1 MDIEILEF
9 QVPNENN
16 KMLLV
21 WDVEPSHTK
30 AQVYEKLYNI
40 FSCFGPLYL
49 LKVCCNAPQNPP
61 GFYALVK
68 FYSAAQASKAQC
80 HTDGQALF
88 QTSPLKVRLGSRKTP
103 HCHLTVKRRSLS
115 HSHCVELANYFCGF
129 NGWRTKI
136 ISLKELTDE
145 HEAEGGVRFRRL
157 KFGCELE
164 LSFPLHRQTINAA
177 AVVEDSFT
185 STGEFGS
192 APSGIVE
199 LQRRCKLQRLVRER
213 ALVQAFSNV
222 LLIRIGEE
230 KLMVQVKDISGQLLP
245 PVLTEEVVQVTEFS
259 PDKHEDQDEDGLKL
273 EFSFGQDKARD
284 FIQDDFIS
292 QQTGNA
298 NNSAQ

>member
-1 MDIEILEF
+1 LSPH
-9 QVPNENN
+9 Q
-16 KMLLV
+16 
-21 WDVEPSHTK
+21 
-30 AQVYEKLYNI
+30 LYNI

-49 LKVCCNAPQNPP
+49 LKVCSNAPQNPP

-164 LSFPLHRQTINAA
+164 KPGEKRGCACVPSVCLGG
-177 AVVEDSFT
+177 VT
-185 STGEFGS
+185 S
-192 APSGIVE
+192 
-199 LQRRCKLQRLVRER
+199 LVRGR
-213 ALVQAFSNV
+213 SPCFPWAGRSAC
-222 LLIRIGEE
+222 IRRVGVP
-230 KLMVQVKDISGQLLP
+230 LGVSW
-245 PVLTEEVVQVTEFS
+245 
-259 PDKHEDQDEDGLKL
+259 GL
-273 EFSFGQDKARD
+273 S
-284 FIQDDFIS
+284 
-292 QQTGNA
+292 
-298 NNSAQ
+298 

>member
-30 AQVYEKLYNI
+30 AQVY
-40 FSCFGPLYL
+40 
-49 LKVCCNAPQNPP
+49 V
-61 GFYALVK
+61 
-68 FYSAAQASKAQC
+68 
-80 HTDGQALF
+80 
-88 QTSPLKVRLGSRKTP
+88 SPLVSGLCESTCFRSINVSLPVTRVFQVRLGSRKTP